1 MVSASI
7 LSVSEV
13 IAGILMLVV
22 SSFILTVSIEEIG
35 KRGKYSERFT
45 GAVISPIFTALPELV
60 IILLA
65 LLLVG
70 NKSGSEIAA
79 GTIIGEPFMVSAL
92 GFPIVALTLLLARKG
107 KIEGID
113 PVLSKTL
120 IYVGLVF
127 PLMLIP
133 FFFNFLYAKISV
145 AILLVFLYV
154 VFFRF
159 IGGKE
164 SFEEEATNFKIDSL
178 ALLALLIV
186 VGLGLL
192 LGGSTAIV
200 RGINNLS
207 IQTGINQELIT
218 ILLVPIG
225 TIVPETMNAVI
236 WASRGKTSLAIGAMA
251 GEEMYFATF
260 FPALGILA
268 SQWVITFNG
277 IIAILLTSS
286 FSIVLGLVSYK
297 FRNAVYVFILY
308 LASLLIFLLFIY

>member
-1 MVSASI
+1 VTASI

-35 KRGKYSERFT
+35 KRGKFSERFT

-92 GFPIVALTLLLARKG
+92 GFPIVALTLLLVRKR
-107 KIEGID
+107 KIESID

-120 IYVGLVF
+120 IYTGLVF
-127 PLMLIP
+127 PLMLVP
-133 FFFNFLYAKISV
+133 FFFNFLYARISV
-145 AILLVFLYV
+145 AILLVFLYI

-159 IGGKE
+159 VGSKE
-164 SFEEEATNFKIDSL
+164 SFEGEATNFKIDSL
-178 ALLALLIV
+178 ALLTLLIV
-186 VGLGLL
+186 VGLAFL
-192 LGGSTAIV
+192 LGGSAAIV
-200 RGINNLS
+200 KGINSLS

-286 FSIVLGLVSYK
+286 FSIFLGLVSYR

-308 LASLLIFLLFIY
+308 LASLLIFLIFIY